1 MDEEEG
7 RRGNGAVL
15 TVILV
20 VVGVLVLMGIVQG
33 FTSGRVGVGAL
44 SIQFGQSEST
54 NTPTLATADPSAPQA
69 GAAAPEQLVS
79 GVDSAPRTLSGS
91 WKLQRGMI
99 TIEITRVDFS
109 GGLVRMTTSVT
120 NASPGRMDLPL
131 ASIIAI
137 DSAQRTHG
145 AAAQSN
151 WPGSVAAGATFSGI
165 IELVDKVDSSAGP
178 LTVAFTQITG
188 QFAPPKGAT
197 IPDVPLPM

>member
-1 MDEEEG
+1 MDEEDS
-7 RRGNGAVL
+7 RRGNGTVL

-20 VVGVLVLMGIVQG
+20 VVGVLLLMGIVQG

-54 NTPTLATADPSAPQA
+54 NTPTLATADPGAPQA
-69 GAAAPEQLVS
+69 DAASPEQLVS
-79 GVDSAPRTLSGS
+79 GVDSAPRSVTGS

-99 TIEITRVDFS
+99 TIEITRVEFS
-109 GGLVRMTTSVT
+109 GGRVRMTTSVT

-131 ASIIAI
+131 ASIIAT
-137 DSAQRTHG
+137 DSGQRAHA
-145 AAAQSN
+145 AAAQSE
-151 WPGSVAAGATFSGI
+151 WPGSVAAGATFSGN
-165 IELVDKVDSSAGP
+165 IELVDRVNSAAGP

-188 QFAPPKGAT
+188 QYAPPKGVT